1 MILLYPE
8 TETQFN
14 TNGLGALS
22 DSISCEVT
30 EERNGAYEMQMEY
43 PITGIH
49 YNDIQNRDIIFVKPT
64 PYKDPQPF
72 RIYRITKP
80 LSGRVTIY
88 AEHLSYDLSGIV
100 VSPFSA
106 ESLNGALNGLKSNS
120 STDNPF
126 EFVTDKNITGQFN
139 VSVPSSIRSLLG
151 GNDGSILDVY
161 GGEYEF
167 NRWTVRLWNQ
177 RGQDNGVTIRYGKNL
192 TNLEQD
198 ENISNVATGIYP
210 YWADSEGT
218 VVDLPEK
225 IVNAP
230 GTYNFTRIIPVDFS
244 GDFEEAPSEQ
254 DLRTRAEKYVSDN
267 RIGVPTVSISVE
279 FQPLDQTEE
288 YKDMALLER
297 VNLCDTVTVEYP
309 ELGVS
314 ATAKCVKTV
323 YDALKDRYVSIELGD
338 AKTNIADTI
347 SQQQMEIEKV
357 PTLSFMQQAIQNS
370 TNIITGNKG
379 GYVVIRDSNG
389 DGEPDEI
396 LIMDTPDIKTALK
409 VWRWNNGGLGYSSN
423 GYNGPYTT
431 AITQDGAIVAD
442 FITTGTLQANLI
454 KSGIIQSHDGR
465 AYFNL
470 DTGQIAATQM
480 IAQSNAYGQFSAY
493 IGQAALPSGGT
504 MSGFVTTLNGNP
516 IVNFTGSDS
525 TSQLNLYNAQTKTSF
540 VVALMGEVN
549 EGTVSISVNGGSG
562 IYLTRDGV
570 QINSKNV
577 SLLGDTLKFLNA
589 TITPADCYNGFFS
602 AGDNRVYVKNG
613 LITDVQRE

>member
-30 EERNGAYEMQMEY
+30 EERNGVYEMQMEY

-49 YNDIQNRDIIFVKPT
+49 YNDIQNRNIIFVKPT

-72 RIYRITKP
+72 RIYRTTKP

-126 EFVTDKNITGQFN
+126 EFVTDKNTTGQFN

-167 NRWTVRLWNQ
+167 DRWTVHLWNQ
-177 RGQDNGVTIRYGKNL
+177 RGQNNGVTIRYGKNL

-244 GDFEEAPSEQ
+244 SDFEEAPSEQ

-347 SQQQMEIEKV
+347 SQQQMEIEKA
-357 PTLSFMQQAIQNS
+357 PTLSFMQQAIQNA

-379 GYVVIRDSNG
+379 GYVVMRDSNG

-409 VWRWNNGGLGYSSN
+409 VWRWNNGGLGYSAN

-454 KSGIIQSHDGR
+454 KSGIIQSRDGR

-470 DTGQIAATQM
+470 DTGQIAATQL

-493 IGQAALPSGGT
+493 IGQATLPSGGT
-504 MSGFVTTLNGNP
+504 VSGFVITLNGNP
-516 IVNFTGSDS
+516 IANFTGTDS
-525 TSQLNLYNAQTKTSF
+525 TSQLTFYNAQTKTSF
-540 VVALMGEVN
+540 IVDLMGDVN

-589 TITPADCYNGFFS
+589 TITPADCYSGNFL
-602 AGDNRVYVKNG
+602 AGNNRVYVENG

>member
-30 EERNGAYEMQMEY
+30 EERNGVYEMQMEY

-49 YNDIQNRDIIFVKPT
+49 YNDIQNRNIIFVKPT

-72 RIYRITKP
+72 RIYRTTKP

-126 EFVTDKNITGQFN
+126 EFVTDKNTTGKFN

-167 NRWTVRLWNQ
+167 DRWTVHLWNQ
-177 RGQDNGVTIRYGKNL
+177 RGQNNGVTIRYGKNL

-244 GDFEEAPSEQ
+244 SDFEEAPSEQ

-347 SQQQMEIEKV
+347 SQQQMEIEKA
-357 PTLSFMQQAIQNS
+357 PTLSFMQQAIQNA

-379 GYVVIRDSNG
+379 GYVVMRDSNG

-409 VWRWNNGGLGYSSN
+409 VWRWNNGGLGYSAN

-442 FITTGTLQANLI
+442 FITTGTLLGNIIKAGII
-454 KSGIIQSHDGR
+454 KSINGKAYFDLDAGVLAATKMITADDNQTVELTLTAGYEENDSYPGITIGDGGTTLLRILPFKNGSVDIITQDGSRLQFSTDGLTGINKNGTVVFTLSTLNIMQLNNSLLVDGALYCDEVRPSNGYSGTITAGTSRITVEKGII
-465 AYFNL
+465 
-470 DTGQIAATQM
+470 T
-480 IAQSNAYGQFSAY
+480 NAS
-493 IGQAALPSGGT
+493 
-504 MSGFVTTLNGNP
+504 
-516 IVNFTGSDS
+516 
-525 TSQLNLYNAQTKTSF
+525 
-540 VVALMGEVN
+540 
-549 EGTVSISVNGGSG
+549 
-562 IYLTRDGV
+562 
-570 QINSKNV
+570 
-577 SLLGDTLKFLNA
+577 
-589 TITPADCYNGFFS
+589 
-602 AGDNRVYVKNG
+602 
-613 LITDVQRE
+613 

>member
-30 EERNGAYEMQMEY
+30 EERNGVYEMQMEY

-49 YNDIQNRDIIFVKPT
+49 YNDIQNRNIIFVKPT

-126 EFVTDKNITGQFN
+126 EFVTDKNTTGQFN

-244 GDFEEAPSEQ
+244 SDFEEAPSEQ

-323 YDALKDRYVSIELGD
+323 YDALKDRYVNIELGD

-347 SQQQMEIEKV
+347 SQQQMEIEKA
-357 PTLSFMQQAIQNS
+357 PTLSFMQQAIQNA

-379 GYVVIRDSNG
+379 GYVVMRDSNG

-409 VWRWNNGGLGYSSN
+409 VWRWNNGGLGYSAN

-442 FITTGTLQANLI
+442 FITTGTLLGNIIKAGII
-454 KSGIIQSHDGR
+454 KSINGKAYFDLDAGVLAATKMITEDDNQTVELTLTAGYEENDSYPGITIGDGGTTLLRILPFKNGSVDIITQDGSRLQFSTDGLTGINKNGTVVFTLSTLNIMQLNNSLLIDGTLYCDKVRPSNGYSGTITAGTSRITVEKGII
-465 AYFNL
+465 
-470 DTGQIAATQM
+470 T
-480 IAQSNAYGQFSAY
+480 NAS
-493 IGQAALPSGGT
+493 
-504 MSGFVTTLNGNP
+504 
-516 IVNFTGSDS
+516 
-525 TSQLNLYNAQTKTSF
+525 
-540 VVALMGEVN
+540 
-549 EGTVSISVNGGSG
+549 
-562 IYLTRDGV
+562 
-570 QINSKNV
+570 
-577 SLLGDTLKFLNA
+577 
-589 TITPADCYNGFFS
+589 
-602 AGDNRVYVKNG
+602 
-613 LITDVQRE
+613 